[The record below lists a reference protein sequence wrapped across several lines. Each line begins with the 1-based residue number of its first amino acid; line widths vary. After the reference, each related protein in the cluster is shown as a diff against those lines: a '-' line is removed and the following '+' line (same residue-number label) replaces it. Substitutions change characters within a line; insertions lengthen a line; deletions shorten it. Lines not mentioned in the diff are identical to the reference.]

1 MFFKDISPGPH
12 ETQFRYCLI
21 HFWEARNPVK
31 KHLLVWKC
39 SSSTRR
45 VIKYLPDTKQ
55 GSVYSFLNFYV
66 SKSKMLYRVVDHSV
80 TVSFSHNTAISV
92 LEDSPKFYI
101 GAILIFFM
109 NNVIDVV
116 GHIKLVNGQT
126 LTEHLILDEVEIAT
140 TRRLLVHVQSHDE
153 PVVKLY
159 LWDQTGTEFCKKF
172 KSYEKT
178 PTVLLVTTANTKH
191 LGALTSISSSRVFM
205 DYDIQPTID
214 YFSWLGSNPEIAKQ
228 VNAEVVTKPETLTI
242 GKYSP
247 TSSRNLQS
255 YAFHAIGF
263 SFFHN
268 GYRAKI
274 SVYDNSDQAVFV
286 LLGDAGRELNGKY
299 KSKLVS
305 SYFQTRAITVTNILS
320 LETPPPIE
328 ASVGN
333 RFAAMFEE
341 TLQVGYD
348 VCEPSKSCGDFVDE
362 GTKRTCGS
370 DKPETAKRPK
380 CGNQSFHLSSQKL

>member
-1 MFFKDISPGPH
+1 MNFRGNSEDYQFVGKVLGIYRGRTSSGYFDGLSNGPILGSSDKMFLGIFIGNFRGTEPSENSEEGVPRVDFRIYTVRFGEDHFRFHSYEDF
-12 ETQFRYCLI
+12 ETNCNL
-21 HFWEARNPVK
+21 K
-31 KHLLVWKC
+31 G
-39 SSSTRR
+39 
-45 VIKYLPDTKQ
+45 D
-55 GSVYSFLNFYV
+55 
-66 SKSKMLYRVVDHSV
+66 LY
-80 TVSFSHNTAISV
+80 
-92 LEDSPKFYI
+92 
-101 GAILIFFM
+101 
-109 NNVIDVV
+109 DVV
-116 GHIKLVNGQT
+116 GHIKLVNGQI

-159 LWDQTGTEFCKKF
+159 LWDQAGTEFCKKF

-191 LGALTSISSSRVFM
+191 LG

-255 YAFHAIGF
+255 YAFPAIGF

-286 LLGDAGRELNGKY
+286 LLGDAGRELTGKY

-305 SYFQTRAITVTNILS
+305 SYFQANQNQGVNHEVLVPAVGIHTVYNDL
-320 LETPPPIE
+320 
-328 ASVGN
+328 
-333 RFAAMFEE
+333 
-341 TLQVGYD
+341 
-348 VCEPSKSCGDFVDE
+348 
-362 GTKRTCGS
+362 
-370 DKPETAKRPK
+370 
-380 CGNQSFHLSSQKL
+380 